1 MDNSTTIDSPAL
13 SSKIKSKSFI
23 GLLGTQF
30 LGSFND
36 NMFRW
41 LSVSI
46 AKEEVGQI
54 EALTIGLV
62 CFTLPYILL
71 ASPSG
76 FFSDKFSKRSVI
88 ISCKV
93 AEIFIMLAG
102 LLSIYT
108 HNIYMLF
115 GVVAI
120 MGTQSALFSPAK
132 YGSIPEILPDHE
144 LSNGN
149 AWMGLVTIVSAALG
163 CVAGTWI
170 QELVIPDGSLSGIVN
185 ITPAAI
191 ALLSVAGMGF
201 LTSLMI
207 ERLAPADPS
216 RKNLDNPIKELKLL
230 YNNKALFRAALGIAF
245 FWMLAS
251 LANLNIDQYGLNELH
266 LNQREVGPLLAIL
279 VVGVAIGS
287 LLAGKW
293 SAGRIELGIVPLGA
307 VGIAFSAMF
316 LYLNGISTEFI
327 SGFGISGYYISAV
340 LLVFLGIASGLFDI
354 PLESFLQHRSDVQSR
369 GSIIAASNFITF
381 SGILIVTGLFYLMN
395 KLLNMSPSQI
405 FLVTGLG
412 TIVVAYLIYKIIP
425 QSTIRCFV
433 WLMSHTLY
441 RVRVCN
447 RENLPAK
454 GGALLVSNHVSWLDG
469 ILLLMTSSRNIRM
482 IAYGDYISEGIAGW
496 LSRLYGV
503 IPIRPEDGPKSII
516 RSLQSA
522 RKAIL
527 NGELVCIFAE
537 GQITR
542 TGQLQPFQKGL
553 MKIIKGVDAPI
564 IPVYLDELWGSIF
577 SYKDGKF
584 FWKKPRQWPYP
595 VSINFG
601 PAIRNPETIDQVRN
615 AVELLGVKSV
625 EQRKDRTLIP
635 ARHLIRKCKVAR
647 FRSKVAD
654 SGGVDITG
662 GKLLTG
668 SLLFKKLLEKHVF
681 EADEK
686 FVGILLPPSVGGFVA
701 NTAVALSNKVSVNL
715 NYTLSSQGINFCIKD
730 SNIKHVITSKRVM
743 EKMNFD
749 LDAEIVYL
757 EDLKEKATAIE
768 KISSLLDALITP
780 TAILERKLGLT
791 KISPDEILTIIYTS
805 GSTGNPKGVM
815 LSHHNIQTN
824 VDGIAQMVRFTNKD
838 VFLGILPFFHSF
850 GFMGTL
856 WLVATIDLK
865 GIYHFNPLDA
875 RQIGKL
881 SKKHKATIMTAA
893 PTFLRTYLKRVEEDQ
908 FEHLDVVIVGSEK
921 MPIELAKAFKE
932 KFDVEPSEAYGV
944 TECSPGISSNVSAHR
959 AGNSDQLTTRL
970 GTVGRVFP
978 GVSVKIVDPDSKE
991 DLGTNRDGLIWV
1003 KGPNV
1008 MKGYLN
1014 MPEKTAE
1021 VLIDGW
1027 YNTGD
1032 IGNIDDDGFIQ
1043 ITGRL
1048 SRFSKIGGEM
1058 IPHIK
1063 IEASLSHIV
1072 EDPDSDEP
1080 EVKIAVTS
1088 LPDPKKGEKIIVV
1101 HKPLKLP
1108 IDEILTK
1115 LSDEGFPNLWIPNA
1129 ENFLKVDEIPM
1140 LGTGKLDLKGLN
1152 DLVKE
1157 KLG

>member
-1 MDNSTTIDSPAL
+1 MDNSTAIESPAL
-13 SSKIKSKSFI
+13 NSKIKSTSFI

-46 AKEEVGQI
+46 AKPEVGDV
-54 EALTIGLV
+54 EALTIGLI
-62 CFTLPYILL
+62 CFTLPYLIF

-76 FFSDKFSKRSVI
+76 FFSDKFSKRTVI
-88 ISCKV
+88 ITCKV
-93 AEIFIMLAG
+93 AEILIMLAG
-102 LLSIYT
+102 LYAIYS
-108 HNIYMLF
+108 HNIYLLF
-115 GVVAI
+115 GIVVV

-163 CVAGTWI
+163 TVAGTWI
-170 QELVIPDGSLSGIVN
+170 QEFVIPDGSLSGRLN
-185 ITPAAI
+185 LMPAAI
-191 ALLSVAGMGF
+191 ALLSVAGLGL

-207 ERLAPADPS
+207 EKLSPADPS
-216 RKNLDNPIKELKLL
+216 RKKLDNPIKELKLL

-245 FWMLAS
+245 FWMMAA
-251 LANLNIDQYGLNELH
+251 LANLNIDQYGMKELA
-266 LNQREVGPLLAIL
+266 LTQREVGPLLAIL
-279 VVGVAIGS
+279 VVGVAMGS

-307 VGIAFSAMF
+307 VGIAISAML
-316 LYLNGISTEFI
+316 LYFNGNGTEQI
-327 SGFGISGYYISAV
+327 IGFENAAYYISC
-340 LLVFLGIASGLFDI
+340 LLLFFLGISSGLFDI
-354 PLESFLQHRSDVQSR
+354 PLESFLQHRSDVKSR

-381 SGILIVTGLFYLMN
+381 GGTLLITALFYLMS
-395 KLLNMSPSQI
+395 KQLEMTPSQI
-405 FLVTGLG
+405 FLVTSLG
-412 TIVVAYLIYKIIP
+412 TIGVAYLIYKIIP
-425 QSTIRCFV
+425 QATIRCFV
-433 WLMSHTLY
+433 WLLSHTLY
-441 RVRVCN
+441 RVRVLN
-447 RENLPAK
+447 RENLPAQ

-469 ILLLMTSSRNIRM
+469 VLLLMTSSRNIRM
-482 IAYGDYISEGIAGW
+482 IAYGDYISRGIAGW

-516 RSLQSA
+516 QSLQSA
-522 RKAIL
+522 REAIL

-564 IPVYLDELWGSIF
+564 IPVYLDELWGSVF

-595 VSINFG
+595 VSIHFG
-601 PAIRNPETIDQVRN
+601 TPLKNPETIDQVRN
-615 AVELLGVKSV
+615 SVELLGVHAV
-625 EQRKDRTLIP
+625 ENRKERTMIP
-635 ARHLIRKCKVAR
+635 ARHFLRKCKSAL

-654 SGGVDITG
+654 SSGLDITG

-668 SLLFKKLLEKHVF
+668 TLLFRKLLEKNVF
-681 EADEK
+681 TKDEK
-686 FVGILLPPSVGGFVA
+686 FVGILLPPSVGGVIA
-701 NTAVALSNKVSVNL
+701 NTAVAACNRISVNL
-715 NYTLSSQGINFCIKD
+715 NYTLTNQGINYCIKD
-730 SNIKHVITSKRVM
+730 SGIKHVITSKRVM
-743 EKMNFD
+743 DKMNFD
-749 LDAEIVYL
+749 LDAEVVYL
-757 EDLKEKATAIE
+757 EDLKEQASLID
-768 KISSLLDALITP
+768 KIGSLINAYLIP
-780 TAILERKLGLT
+780 AGIIERKLGLT
-791 KISPDEILTIIYTS
+791 GISQDEILSIIYTS

-815 LSHHNIQTN
+815 LSHHNIQSN
-824 VDGIAQMVRFTNKD
+824 IDAIAQMVRFTKED

-856 WLVATIDLK
+856 WLVMTMDLK

-881 SKKHKATIMTAA
+881 SKKHKPTILTAA
-893 PTFLRTYLKRVEEDQ
+893 PTFLRTYLKRIDKDQ
-908 FEHLDVVIVGSEK
+908 FEKLDLVIVGAEK
-921 MPIELAKAFKE
+921 MPLELAKEFKE
-932 KFDVEPSEAYGV
+932 KFGVEPSEAFGT
-944 TECSPGISSNVSAHR
+944 TELSPGVSANVPTYR
-959 AGNSDQLTTRL
+959 AGNSNQLTTKL
-970 GTVGRVFP
+970 GSIGRVFP
-978 GVSVKIVDPDSKE
+978 GVSVKVVDPDTKE
-991 DLGTNRDGLIWV
+991 DLGTNREGLLWV

-1021 VLIDGW
+1021 AIQDGW

-1032 IGNIDDDGFIQ
+1032 MAKIDDDGFIE

-1058 IPHIK
+1058 VPHIK
-1063 IEASLSHIV
+1063 IEAALSHIV
-1072 EDPDSDEP
+1072 DDPDSDEP
-1080 EVKIAVTS
+1080 DVKVAVTS
-1088 LPDPKKGEKIIVV
+1088 LPDEKKGEKLIVV
-1101 HKPLKLP
+1101 HKPLK
-1108 IDEILTK
+1108 IGVDEVLKK
-1115 LSDEGFPNLWIPNA
+1115 LSAEDFPNLWIPSS
-1129 ENFLKVDEIPM
+1129 ENFMEVDDIPL
-1140 LGTGKLDLKGLN
+1140 LGSGKLDLKALN
-1152 DLVKE
+1152 ELVKE
-1157 KLG
+1157 KST